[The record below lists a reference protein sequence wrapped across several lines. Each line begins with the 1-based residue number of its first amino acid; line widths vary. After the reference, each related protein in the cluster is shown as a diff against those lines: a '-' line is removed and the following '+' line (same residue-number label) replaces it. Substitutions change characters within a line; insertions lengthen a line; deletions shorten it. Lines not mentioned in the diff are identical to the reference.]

1 MPILCMKLE
10 RFSILSDNGGFPVD
24 MTPKSKQSHKSSYE
38 QVLTNKRNQI
48 SINQKSLVS
57 LQDIRYPSV
66 SFARREFHTTNQ
78 CNDIMEF
85 FDKEDNWG
93 VDKIRVGRSW
103 LKEELRLKSNEDLH
117 KLW

>member
-1 MPILCMKLE
+1 MKLE

-24 MTPKSKQSHKSSYE
+24 MTPKNKQSNKSYNE
-38 QVLTNKRNQI
+38 HVLTNKRNQI
-48 SINQKSLVS
+48 SINQKSHVE
-57 LQDIRYPSV
+57 LQDFRYSSV
-66 SFARREFHTTNQ
+66 SFVRREFHTTNE

-85 FDKEDNWG
+85 FDKEENWG
-93 VDKIRVGRSW
+93 IDKIRVGRSW

>member
-10 RFSILSDNGGFPVD
+10 RFSILSDNGGFHVD
-24 MTPKSKQSHKSSYE
+24 MTPKSKQSDESSYK
-38 QVLTNKRNQI
+38 QVLTKKRNQI
-48 SINQKSLVS
+48 YINQKGHVS

-66 SFARREFHTTNQ
+66 SFARREFHTTNA